1 MEGTSDVSVEPQ
13 DPREWSAEKVD
24 TFVSVEKVT
33 AVDTF
38 IYCTT

>member
-13 DPREWSAEKVD
+13 DPREWSAEKVA

-33 AVDTF
+33 VDTF